1 MRSWVATAVLA
12 LGLLTSTA
20 TAALV
25 ATQTKKQAEVNVLRA
40 LPGLWKPSRLHGLV
54 NPRTHLLA
62 DGTEAICHGKGH
74 RHAGARFTRFV
85 CVVRPAAHKPRQ
97 GLYLG
102 YRARAQGRFVVRWLT
117 YRRR

>member
-1 MRSWVATAVLA
+1 MRSWVATGFLA
-12 LGLLTSTA
+12 LALLASAA
-20 TAALV
+20 TAAPV
-25 ATQTKKQAEVNVLRA
+25 ATHTKKQAEVNVLRA
-40 LPGLWKPSRLHGLV
+40 LPRLWKPSRLHGLV
-54 NPRTHLLA
+54 NARTHLLA
-62 DGTEAICHGKGH
+62 DGTEAICRGKGH

-102 YRARAQGRFVVRWLT
+102 YRARAHGRFVVRWLT

>member
-1 MRSWVATAVLA
+1 MRSWVATAVLTF
-12 LGLLTSTA
+12 GLLASTA

-40 LPGLWKPSRLHGLV
+40 LPRLWKPSRLHGLV

-62 DGTEAICHGKGH
+62 AGTDAICRGKGH

-85 CVVRPAAHKPRQ
+85 CVVRPAAPQPRQ
-97 GLYLG
+97 GLY
-102 YRARAQGRFVVRWLT
+102 
-117 YRRR
+117 

>member
-1 MRSWVATAVLA
+1 MRTGVAAALLCLAVLA
-12 LGLLTSTA
+12 SAA

-25 ATQTKKQAEVNVLRA
+25 PTQTKKQAEVNVLRA
-40 LPGLWKPSRLHGLV
+40 LPRLWKPSRLHGLV
-54 NPRTHLLA
+54 NVRTHLLA
-62 DGTEAICHGKGH
+62 DGTEAICRGKGH

-102 YRARAQGRFVVRWLT
+102 YRARAHGRFAVRWLT
-117 YRRR
+117 YRPR